1 MCGIVGFT
9 GNRPALEFI
18 CKGLKK
24 LEYRGYDSA
33 GLAVPVK
40 NEIKVIKTCNRVEA
54 LNKEASKSDFTANCS
69 IGHTRWATHGAPEKR
84 NAHPHLSSDCK
95 WAVVHNGIIE
105 NYMTLK
111 TELEAE
117 GYTFKSET
125 DTEVVPMLLQKY
137 YNGDLKEAVF
147 ETAQRLEGS
156 FALLILCADFP
167 DTLSALKN
175 FSPLIIGMGEG
186 ENYVASDVTAFP
198 FEVGNGIILEDGQTA
213 FIKSNSIS
221 VYDSQ
226 RQSVSP
232 KLSSVQ
238 GFEETDGKQEYK
250 HYMMKEIKEQPDA
263 LRDTIDCYIRNGMP
277 VFHHLDS
284 ENLKNIS
291 GIEIIACGSA
301 YHVGEAVKYY
311 TEALLGIPCR
321 THIASEYR
329 YKRCLADENTL
340 AIAISQSG
348 ETADTIAAITKAKEN
363 GAKTLSVVNV
373 KNSSIT
379 RITDYTLYTVA
390 GPEIA
395 VATTKAYSTQLAL
408 LYILGLWIGEVKG
421 ILGKEEI
428 GEMCREIERLPE
440 AVEKAF
446 ESEKTIKKTAKLLV
460 NAESVFFI
468 GRNIDYAV
476 SLEGSLKLKE
486 ISYIQSHSYPAGELK
501 HGTLSLIEKGT
512 PVIALCGYSELRAK
526 TESNIK
532 EAAARGGMIIK
543 LSADIGE
550 ESEREIRVP
559 EVHPLLTASAEVVP
573 LQLLAYY
580 TALYKGCDIDKPR
593 NLAKSV
599 TVE

>member
-40 NEIKVIKTCNRVEA
+40 NEIKVIKTCNRVES
-54 LNKEASKSDFTANCS
+54 LNKEAAQSGFSSYCS
-69 IGHTRWATHGAPEKR
+69 IGHTRWATHGAPEKK
-84 NAHPHLSSDCK
+84 NAHPHLSGDGK
-95 WAVVHNGIIE
+95 FAVVHNGIIE

-111 TELEAE
+111 NELEAE
-117 GYTFKSET
+117 GYTFKSQT

-137 YNGDLKEAVF
+137 YKGDLKEAVF

-156 FALLILCADFP
+156 FALLILCSDFP
-167 DTLSALKN
+167 DTLSAVKN
-175 FSPLIIGMGEG
+175 FSPLIIGMGKE
-186 ENYVASDVTAFP
+186 ENYVASDVTAIP
-198 FEVGNGIILEDGQTA
+198 PDVLNGIALEDGQTA
-213 FIKSNSIS
+213 FIKPEGIS
-221 VYDSQ
+221 VYDSNKNP
-226 RQSVSP
+226 VSP
-232 KLSSVQ
+232 NLISVQ
-238 GFEETDGKQEYK
+238 GFEQTDGRQEYK

-263 LRDTIDCYIRNGMP
+263 IKDTINCYIRNGMP
-277 VFHHLDS
+277 VFHYLNS
-284 ENLKNIS
+284 ENLKSINE
-291 GIEIIACGSA
+291 IEIIACGSA

-311 TEALLGIPCR
+311 IEALLGIPCR

-329 YKRCLADENTL
+329 YKRCLANENTL
-340 AIAISQSG
+340 SIAISQSG
-348 ETADTIAAITKAKEN
+348 ETADTVAAITKAKEN
-363 GAKTLSVVNV
+363 GAETLSVVNV
-373 KNSSIT
+373 RSSSIT

-395 VATTKAYSTQLAL
+395 VATTKAYSTQLVL

-421 ILGKEEI
+421 ILGKEEVR
-428 GEMCREIERLPE
+428 EMCREIERLPD
-440 AVEKAF
+440 AVRKAF
-446 ESEKTIKKTAKLLV
+446 ESEKTVKKTAKLLKG
-460 NAESVFFI
+460 AESVFFI

-476 SLEGSLKLKE
+476 ALEGSLKLKE
-486 ISYIQSHSYPAGELK
+486 ISYIQSHGYPAGELK
-501 HGTLSLIEKGT
+501 HGTLSLIEEGT
-512 PVIALCGYSELRAK
+512 PVIALCGYSELRTK

-532 EAAARGGMIIK
+532 EASARGGLIIK
-543 LSADIGE
+543 LTPDIGE
-550 ESEREIRVP
+550 ENEREIRIP
-559 EVHPLLTASAEVVP
+559 EVHPLLMASAEVVP

>member
-9 GNRPALEFI
+9 GSRPALEFI

-33 GLAVPVK
+33 GLAVCEK
-40 NEIKVIKTCNRVEA
+40 NEIKVIKTCNRVDS
-54 LNKEASKSDFTANCS
+54 LNKEVAESGLTAKCS

-84 NAHPHLSSDCK
+84 NAHPHLSEDGK
-95 WAVVHNGIIE
+95 FAVVHNGIIE
-105 NYMTLK
+105 NYTALK

-117 GYTFKSET
+117 GFTFKSET

-137 YNGDLKEAVF
+137 YKGDLKEAVF
-147 ETAQRLEGS
+147 ETSQRLEGS
-156 FALLILCADFP
+156 FALLILCTDFS
-167 DTLSALKN
+167 DTLSAVKN
-175 FSPLIIGMGEG
+175 FSPLIIGMGKG
-186 ENYVASDVTAFP
+186 ENYVASDVTAIP
-198 FEVGNGIILEDGQTA
+198 SDATNGIALEDGQVA
-213 FIKSNSIS
+213 FIKPDNIS
-221 VYDSQ
+221 VYDSN
-226 RQSVSP
+226 RSSVSP
-232 KLSSVQ
+232 NLISVQ
-238 GFEETDGKQEYK
+238 DFEQNDGREEYR
-250 HYMMKEIKEQPDA
+250 HYMMKEIKEQPEA
-263 LRDTIDCYIRNGMP
+263 LRDTISCYIRNGMP
-277 VFHHLDS
+277 VFHHIDT
-284 ENLKNIS
+284 ENLKNIRE
-291 GIEIIACGSA
+291 IEIIACGSA
-301 YHVGEAVKYY
+301 YYAGEAARYY
-311 TEALLGIPCR
+311 IETLLGLPCR

-340 AIAISQSG
+340 SVAISQSG
-348 ETADTIAAITKAKEN
+348 ETADTIAAITKAKES
-363 GAKTLSVVNV
+363 GAKTVSIVNV

-379 RITDYTLYTVA
+379 RITDYNLYTIA

-408 LYILGLWIGEVKG
+408 LYILGLWIGEVTER
-421 ILGKEEI
+421 LSEEEVK
-428 GEMCREIERLPE
+428 EMCREIERLPE
-440 AVEKAF
+440 ITVKTF

-460 NAESVFFI
+460 DAESVFFI

-476 SLEGSLKLKE
+476 ALEGSLKLKE
-486 ISYIQSHSYPAGELK
+486 ISYIHSESYPAGELK

-512 PVIALCGYSELRAK
+512 PVIALCSQGELKAK

-543 LSADIGE
+543 LSPDIQSE
-550 ESEREIRVP
+550 NEREIKLP
-559 EVHPLLTASAEVVP
+559 QVHPLLMASAEVIP